1 MTNKANKGFS
11 RKDRVNEQIRRELA
25 ELIRTEIKDPRIGM
39 VSLTAVEIT
48 ADYAHA
54 KVFYTTLADAETR
67 PLIEAG
73 LKRASGFLRRELGRL
88 VRIHTT
94 PELHFVF
101 DGSLERGSNLSKLI
115 DEAVLIHAADSEE
128 VAKDD
133 NAEQ

>member
-1 MTNKANKGFS
+1 MANKANKGFS

-39 VSLTAVEIT
+39 ISLTAVEIT
-48 ADYAHA
+48 PDYAHA
-54 KVFYTTLADAETR
+54 KVFYTSLAGAEER
-67 PLIEAG
+67 PLIETG

-101 DGSLERGSNLSKLI
+101 DASLERGSNLSKLI
-115 DEAVLIHAADSEE
+115 DEAVLIQAADSEDA
-128 VAKDD
+128 AKDD
-133 NAEQ
+133 EAEQ

>member
-54 KVFYTTLADAETR
+54 KVFYTTLADAEVR

-133 NAEQ
+133 STEQ